1 MDEIELISEKEV
13 KKTIENFSIEE
24 LDDYKKKLLD
34 YVSIVEVEINKKLK
48 QKKEAEKFFNWIA
61 WKKKN

>member
-24 LDDYKKKLLD
+24 LNDYKKKLLE
-34 YVSIVEVEINKKLK
+34 YISLVELEVKKKLMK
-48 QKKEAEKFFNWIA
+48 KKEAEKFFN
-61 WKKKN
+61 

>member
-24 LDDYKKKLLD
+24 LGDYKKKLLD
-34 YVSIVEVEINKKLK
+34 YILLVEVEINKKLK
-48 QKKEAEKFFNWIA
+48 KKKEAEKFF
-61 WKKKN
+61 K

>member
-1 MDEIELISEKEV
+1 MKLNSFLKKEV

-24 LDDYKKKLLD
+24 LDDYKKKLLE

-48 QKKEAEKFFNWIA
+48 QKKEAEKFF
-61 WKKKN
+61 K

>member
-24 LDDYKKKLLD
+24 LGDYKKKLLD
-34 YVSIVEVEINKKLK
+34 YISLVEVEINKKLK
-48 QKKEAEKFFNWIA
+48 KKKEAEKFFN
-61 WKKKN
+61 

>member
-24 LDDYKKKLLD
+24 LNDYKKKLLD
-34 YVSIVEVEINKKLK
+34 YISLVEVEINKKLK
-48 QKKEAEKFFNWIA
+48 QKKRL
-61 WKKKN
+61 KNFSTK

>member
-48 QKKEAEKFFNWIA
+48 QKKEAEKFFN
-61 WKKKN
+61 